1 MFQLSLLNFY
11 LMGRVIFAV
20 ALQVAFHFIGNI
32 FIFDKLVLLI
42 GLYSFIALIRLI
54 YRPQS
59 VHYFDFLLDIFF
71 ISLIIF
77 MSFNFYSYSYLTLLY
92 LFPIFFSSLSVKG
105 KSAFLFPFIAII
117 SYGVICTT
125 FEVFF
130 QKENLFNL
138 ALHFISFMLIFIAGR
153 EVSNRLL
160 VQQEHIKRLEED
172 RIKMQGYE
180 RLFRVSADLAH
191 ELRNPLTSV
200 FASIQFIKEGK
211 DPNDFIDI
219 LDEET
224 NRISGLINDFL
235 IFSRPSEATKEV
247 INISSMIQR
256 LVNNLND
263 NDKIIETFLDESIEV
278 FANKT
283 FLESAI
289 GNVIKN
295 AIEASKKRIK
305 ISVKKIN
312 NPPFGVSVNGQNPL
326 LEISIEDDGQ
336 GISETIKEKIFEP
349 FFTTKP
355 KGTGLG
361 LALAYRIV
369 TDIGGNISI
378 DKSKLGG
385 ANFKIYIPSKI

>member
-1 MFQLSLLNFY
+1 
-11 LMGRVIFAV
+11 
-20 ALQVAFHFIGNI
+20 
-32 FIFDKLVLLI
+32 
-42 GLYSFIALIRLI
+42 
-54 YRPQS
+54 
-59 VHYFDFLLDIFF
+59 
-71 ISLIIF
+71 
-77 MSFNFYSYSYLTLLY
+77 
-92 LFPIFFSSLSVKG
+92 
-105 KSAFLFPFIAII
+105 
-117 SYGVICTT
+117 
-125 FEVFF
+125 
-130 QKENLFNL
+130 
-138 ALHFISFMLIFIAGR
+138 MLIFIAGR

-312 NPPFGVSVNGQNPL
+312 NPPFGVSLNGQNPL